1 MRFLDM
7 DRFKQVN
14 DTLGHDVGDELLK
27 AFADRLRQVVRASD
41 KLARLGGD
49 EFVIMIS
56 APDAE
61 EVAKRVAQTLLD
73 RVRQPVP
80 IDGHTV
86 QISTSIGIAV
96 VKPSGK
102 ASYVEILKEADTA
115 LYEAKAAGRDR
126 FALRQTA

>member
-1 MRFLDM
+1 
-7 DRFKQVN
+7 VN
-14 DTLGHDVGDELLK
+14 DTLGDDVGDELLM
-27 AFADRLRQVVRASD
+27 AFADRLRHVVRASD

-73 RVRQPVP
+73 RVRQPVQ
-80 IDGHTV
+80 INGHTV

-96 VKPSGK
+96 VKPAGK
-102 ASYVEILKEADTA
+102 ATHVEILKEADTA